1 MDSMK
6 DQRAVVTGAARGI
19 GLAISQR
26 LAADGVRVIGWDRL
40 ECSDPCFA
48 DSRVV
53 DVTSEASIAD
63 AVSSAGNIDI
73 LVNNAGV
80 NGPTKPTWEYSLDE
94 WSQVLA
100 VDLTGVFLC
109 SRAVV
114 PGMIERGYGRIV
126 QIASVA
132 GKEANPGA
140 SAYAAAKHGVLGFT
154 KSLARE
160 LAGTGVLAN
169 SICPV
174 MAETELLDGMSEDYI
189 ADRKKWIPMGRL
201 VQVREI
207 AEMAAWVASPACS
220 FTNGAAFD
228 ITGGRAN
235 Y

>member
-1 MDSMK
+1 MREMAG
-6 DQRAVVTGAARGI
+6 QRGVVTGAARGI
-19 GLAISQR
+19 GLGIAQR
-26 LAADGVRVIGWDRL
+26 LARDGVEVIGWDQRP
-40 ECSDPCFA
+40 CDDPCFA
-48 DSRVV
+48 GSHLV
-53 DVTSEASIAD
+53 DVTSEQSVATALAAS
-63 AVSSAGNIDI
+63 GEIDI

-94 WSQVLA
+94 WSSVLS

-109 SRAVV
+109 CRAAV
-114 PGMIERGYGRIV
+114 PGMIDRGYGRIV

-160 LAGTGVLAN
+160 LTGTGVLAN

-174 MAETELLDGMSEDYI
+174 MTQTDLLDGMSEDYI
-189 ADRKKWIPMGRL
+189 ADRKRWIPMGRL
-201 VQVREI
+201 AQVEEI
-207 AEMAAWVASPACS
+207 AEMAVWVASPACS
-220 FTNGAAFD
+220 FSSGAAFD